1 VLEYTKLFHSP
12 EQMNLKEMLNFAD
25 RIVFEKTG
33 QHLDDLQEAVLKGT
47 VQHETYKHVAKDFD
61 CSESRVRNAASQLW
75 QLLSED
81 LGEDVNKKNFQSA
94 IQRFQVSNVSNF
106 TQNVIEQHISGNFN
120 TCGEDTHSP
129 DISKSHPDNDAK
141 FNPRKTKISHQDLSE
156 MPELGNFFDRTPS
169 LDTLTTWILQQNCRL
184 ITLTGISGIG
194 KTSLAVQLVKQIKHE
209 FEYVVWYTLD
219 EFPTIDK
226 FQSNLIQLFSQ
237 SEKPDS
243 SPTNQKRLPLIKY
256 LQNHRCLVVLDDVH
270 NLFCSGELAGK
281 YKPEYKEYRSLFK
294 QIEKLSHQSCFL
306 LIGWEPP
313 KEVPQLT
320 SENTP
325 IRTLQLT
332 GLDTAAAREILRD
345 KGLTDIDNC
354 EALIHR
360 YQGNPLWLKSV
371 ATLIQELGIGVNELL
386 IDDTI
391 LLLSDLKEV
400 FQQQFDRTS
409 ELEKQVLSL
418 LATENQPV
426 NFAKLLQNGQ
436 ISSSDL
442 LNALQSLSRRCLIEK
457 QESLYTLSPVLKQY
471 IKTRRSHLTNIDN
484 E

>member
-1 VLEYTKLFHSP
+1 MS
-12 EQMNLKEMLNFAD
+12 LKEALKLAD

-33 QHLDDLQEAVLKGT
+33 QHLDDLQAAVLKGT
-47 VQHETYKHVAKDFD
+47 LERETYKHIAKDFD
-61 CSESRVRNAASQLW
+61 CSESSVRKVGAELW
-75 QLLSED
+75 EILSEE
-81 LGEDVNKKNFQSA
+81 LGEDVSKSNLSSA
-94 IQRFQVSNVSNF
+94 IERLQVSLFSSNVAQDSVQIRNI
-106 TQNVIEQHISGNFN
+106 NY
-120 TCGEDTHSP
+120 CGEARHP
-129 DISKSHPDNDAK
+129 PEQRNSHPPNQETSNSK
-141 FNPRKTKISHQDLSE
+141 QSKTLHQDLSE
-156 MPELGNFFDRTPS
+156 MPELGNFFDRTS
-169 LDTLTTWILQQNCRL
+169 ELQTLTTWILQQNCRL

-194 KTSLAVQLVKQIKHE
+194 KTSLAVQLVQQIKDE
-209 FEYVVWYTLD
+209 FEYAVWYTLD
-219 EFPTIDK
+219 EFPIIDK
-226 FQSNLIQLFSQ
+226 FQSNLTQLFSN
-237 SEKPDS
+237 SENPDS

-270 NLFCSGELAGK
+270 NLFCSDEFAGK
-281 YKPEYKEYRSLFK
+281 YKPEHEEYRSLFK

-371 ATLIQELGIGVNELL
+371 ATLIQELGIGAAELL

-391 LLLSDLKEV
+391 LLPEDLKDVLDE
-400 FQQQFDRTS
+400 QFDRTS

-457 QESLYTLSPVLKQY
+457 EASLYTLSPVLKQY
-471 IKTRRSHLTNIDN
+471 IKGL
-484 E
+484 

>member
-1 VLEYTKLFHSP
+1 
-12 EQMNLKEMLNFAD
+12 MNLKEMLNFAD

-47 VQHETYKHVAKDFD
+47 LQHETYKHVAKDFD
-61 CSESRVRNAASQLW
+61 CSESRVRNAASELW
-75 QLLSED
+75 QLLSEE
-81 LGEDVNKKNFQSA
+81 LGEDVSKTNFRSAMERFQLSLFSKNFALQQDC
-94 IQRFQVSNVSNF
+94 IQISCCVNSYGEGRHPPNIQNPHPPNQETSNPKQ
-106 TQNVIEQHISGNFN
+106 T
-120 TCGEDTHSP
+120 
-129 DISKSHPDNDAK
+129 
-141 FNPRKTKISHQDLSE
+141 KTSHQDLSE
-156 MPELGNFFDRTPS
+156 MPDLGNFFDRTHE
-169 LDTLTTWILQQNCRL
+169 LQTLTTWILQQNCRL
-184 ITLTGISGIG
+184 ITITGISGIG
-194 KTSLAVQLVKQIKHE
+194 KTSLAVQLVQKIKHE
-209 FEYVVWYTLD
+209 FEYAVWYTLD

-226 FQSNLIQLFSQ
+226 FQPNLIQLFSK
-237 SEKPDS
+237 SENADS

-281 YKPEYKEYRSLFK
+281 YKPNYEEYRSLFK

-306 LIGWEPP
+306 LVGWEPP

-325 IRTLQLT
+325 IRALQLT

-345 KGLTDIDNC
+345 KGLTEIDNC

-371 ATLIQELGIGVNELL
+371 ATLIQELGIGVTELL

-391 LLLSDLKEV
+391 LLPEDLKDVLDE
-400 FQQQFDRTS
+400 QFDRTS
-409 ELEKQVLSL
+409 ELEKQVMSL
-418 LATENQPV
+418 LATESQPV
-426 NFAKLLQNGQ
+426 NFTKLLQNGQ

-471 IKTRRSHLTNIDN
+471 IKTRRSH
-484 E
+484 

>member
-1 VLEYTKLFHSP
+1 
-12 EQMNLKEMLNFAD
+12 MNLNEVLQMADEMVFA
-25 RIVFEKTG
+25 KTG
-33 QHLDDLQEAVLKGT
+33 QHLDNLQEAILRGT
-47 VQHETYKHVAKDFD
+47 IQGEKYTKIAEEIH
-61 CSESRVRNAASQLW
+61 CNESYVRDVGSKLW
-75 QLLSED
+75 PILSEE
-81 LGEDVNKKNFQSA
+81 LGEDVNKTNFRSA
-94 IQRFQVSNVSNF
+94 IERLQVSLFSNVVDYVGVGSVN
-106 TQNVIEQHISGNFN
+106 I
-120 TCGEDTHSP
+120 CGEARHP
-129 DISKSHPDNDAK
+129 PNIPNSHPPNQETSNSK
-141 FNPRKTKISHQDLSE
+141 QTKSSHQDLSE
-156 MPELGNFFDRTPS
+156 MPELGNFYDRTS
-169 LDTLTTWILQQNCRL
+169 ELQTLTTWILQQNCRL

-194 KTSLAVQLVKQIKHE
+194 KTSLAVQLVQQIKHE
-209 FEYVVWYTLD
+209 FEYAVWCTLD

-237 SEKPDS
+237 SENPDS

-281 YKPEYKEYRSLFK
+281 YKPNYEEYRSLFK

-306 LIGWEPP
+306 LVGWEPP

-345 KGLTDIDNC
+345 KGLAEIDNC

-371 ATLIQELGIGVNELL
+371 ATLIQELGISATELL

-391 LLLSDLKEV
+391 LLPEDLKDVLDE
-400 FQQQFDRTS
+400 QFDRTS

-442 LNALQSLSRRCLIEK
+442 LNALQSLSRRCWIEK
-457 QESLYTLSPVLKQY
+457 QESLYTLPPVLKQY
-471 IKTRRSHLTNIDN
+471 IKGL
-484 E
+484 